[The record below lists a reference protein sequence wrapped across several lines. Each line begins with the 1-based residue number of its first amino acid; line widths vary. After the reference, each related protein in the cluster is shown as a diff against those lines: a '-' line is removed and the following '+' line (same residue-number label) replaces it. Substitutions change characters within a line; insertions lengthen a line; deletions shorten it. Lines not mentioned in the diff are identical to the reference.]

1 MLVND
6 ISEHS
11 GIILYN
17 DKNQRVIMKKT
28 IGLVTLLLATSAA
41 HANAQQDFNE
51 DLTPKYKGFYL
62 GAGVGNTTFDSDDD
76 DVSNADTDG
85 QTVKILAGYQF
96 SKVFALE
103 GQYTKYSE
111 IGNSSNNYTWSPTSL
126 SLSANLG
133 YSFDNGLRPFGII
146 GVSALDLDESVKVLE
161 DDSSGAVRFG
171 FGLEYA
177 PVQLKG
183 LSARVGYEVDF
194 FSIETVGFG
203 SSITNDYT
211 LESFYVS
218 ASYKF

>member
-1 MLVND
+1 M
-6 ISEHS
+6 
-11 GIILYN
+11 
-17 DKNQRVIMKKT
+17 MKKS
-28 IGLVTLLLATSAA
+28 IGLMALLLATSAA
-41 HANAQQDFNE
+41 HANVQQNVDE
-51 DLTPKYKGFYL
+51 DLTPKYKGFYI
-62 GAGVGNTTFDSDDD
+62 GAGLGSTTFDSSD
-76 DVSNADTDG
+76 DVGASLFEDDG

-111 IGNSSNNYTWSPTSL
+111 LAIPGYSLSPTSF

-146 GVSALDLDESVKVLE
+146 GVAVLDLDESGQKFE
-161 DDSSGAVRFG
+161 DDSSGAIRYG

-183 LSARVGYEVDF
+183 LAVRVGYEVDF
-194 FSIETVGFG
+194 FAIDFG
-203 SSITNDYT
+203 SVTNDYT
-211 LESFYVS
+211 LDAFYVA